1 MPSFKTIRQF
11 VYVLS
16 FAFLVKC
23 RHFIL
28 EKPDLIKNVEIPFII
43 KLGTAINRKKMHR
56 LKNY

>member
-16 FAFLVKC
+16 VAFLETC
-23 RHFIL
+23 RPFIL
-28 EKPDLIKNVEIPFII
+28 EKPDLIKNVVIPFII
-43 KLGTAINRKKMHR
+43 KLGTAINLKKMHR